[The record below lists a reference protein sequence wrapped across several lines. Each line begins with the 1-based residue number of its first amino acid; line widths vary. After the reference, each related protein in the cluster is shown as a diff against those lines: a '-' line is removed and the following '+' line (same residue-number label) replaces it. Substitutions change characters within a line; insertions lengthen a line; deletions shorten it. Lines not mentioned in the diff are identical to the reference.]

1 MLTLPLLAFACLYT
15 YPLPTYAVILLRR
28 ALVVSYALT
37 HQLLL
42 QGGILLALCFTLS
55 LLDIVKSLQN
65 RALLSQ
71 AFDRGV
77 TYAEIS
83 RLLSSQS

>member
-1 MLTLPLLAFACLYT
+1 VVLCCQVLIRVM
-15 YPLPTYAVILLRR
+15 R
-28 ALVVSYALT
+28 ALDACV
-37 HQLLL
+37 QGGLLL
-42 QGGILLALCFTLS
+42 SLCFILS
-55 LLDIVKSLQN
+55 APGFVKNLQN

-83 RLLSSQS
+83 RLLVSQE